1 MLGLGLLVPAGA
13 LPIHLDRA
21 PAATEASAAG
31 EIPVALQDKIR
42 LDLTSRATLSGEAP
56 VVVTAAAVAAPL
68 RSALD
73 RLPGPTV
80 ELVRAPR
87 RRPLP
92 GRSLIVALLAIS
104 LLTGPLAESLPGE
117 RGAGTLEVLLSASL
131 TRAELVAGKW
141 LAWTAYGSALAGIA
155 AISGMFSGAAP
166 VGLWPLALPLVVGV
180 SAAVGLWLVR
190 GAADVVSGAAVPMR
204 VLPMLAVGSG
214 ILAWIVADSSP
225 VLGAAVP
232 MGGALL
238 VASGALSGA
247 AALLSA
253 ALGSA
258 ASVALLLSSTAAVID
273 QGGVARSARG
283 ADLAAGLLGVG
294 LTWLA
299 VAGPG
304 LWAVAGNPNLVLPRG
319 ASIAAGGVCAGLLA
333 GVWLVRGSG
342 LALVPRHREDDR
354 LGESLTRRCAPPS
367 PGGRGGKFNSSPS
380 PSGRRCPKG
389 ADEGIRSTGQNPCD
403 RALGWGG
410 RRGALMGA
418 AAGVGV
424 GLVLAALDTLPIQLQ
439 GPLWMAP
446 LRERLLCSPIEGGPL
461 ALAAVVLGQ
470 TLLFRGLL
478 LERLGLAGSVALW
491 VLAVAPFDPVQ
502 GAVGGLALAGV
513 ARGLGLAPAMVA
525 MAVMIGVRGVI

>member
-1 MLGLGLLVPAGA
+1 MVHAGKSWFRLPLLGLGLLVPAGA

-73 RLPGPTV
+73 HLPGPTV

-131 TRAELVAGKW
+131 TRAELVVGKW

-214 ILAWIVADSSP
+214 VLAWIVADSSP

-238 VASGALSGA
+238 VASGALSGGL
-247 AALLSA
+247 ALLSA

-258 ASVALLLSSTAAVID
+258 LAVALLLSSTAAVID

-283 ADLAAGLLGVG
+283 ADLAGGLLGVG
-294 LTWLA
+294 VTWLA

-342 LALVPRHREDDR
+342 LVM
-354 LGESLTRRCAPPS
+354 S
-367 PGGRGGKFNSSPS
+367 
-380 PSGRRCPKG
+380 
-389 ADEGIRSTGQNPCD
+389 
-403 RALGWGG
+403 WGTW
-410 RRGALMGA
+410 RGALLGA
-418 AAGVGV
+418 VSGLGV
-424 GLVLAALDTLPIQLQ
+424 GLALAALDALPILVQ

-461 ALAAVVLGQ
+461 ALAAVVVGQ

-478 LERLGLAGSVALW
+478 LERLGTAGSVALW

-502 GAVGGLALAGV
+502 GAVGGLVLAGA